1 MMKNFMRIV
10 EQAEFDYGS
19 HDVSTLHD
27 FDKQEFSTHGK
38 ADLKIR
44 PNDPRFSDNPLM
56 GANEPLDEHATE
68 ATVSRL
74 HQLLN
79 NIPITDQQ
87 IKGGV
92 SLSQAGMTKAAARL
106 GIGPDDV
113 QMYIN
118 VLVQKLKDAEN
129 DDQEDQLMH
138 EYYNAVNVIDE
149 CDKELDE
156 CDEEI
161 DECDG
166 GDNQTER
173 PFDVKEGRY
182 SYEADALGSVTVR
195 DAATGKT
202 KFIQGAAANKLQAD
216 LKVQPDQDMVLGGL
230 MEALDDTPGDT
241 GFMKEIAAQS
251 GTYNFMWHAN
261 GLHGTGTAMFNADET
276 PNVRVMDVRDAEGE
290 TVPLDPRMRQQIVQQ
305 AHDFIGKE

>member
-1 MMKNFMRIV
+1 MRLNRICV
-10 EQAEFDYGS
+10 NALNESA
-19 HDVSTLHD
+19 
-27 FDKQEFSTHGK
+27 
-38 ADLKIR
+38 
-44 PNDPRFSDNPLM
+44 PLPFGNLM
-56 GANEPLDEHATE
+56 SLNSAIFVRWAN
-68 ATVSRL
+68 
-74 HQLLN
+74 
-79 NIPITDQQ
+79 
-87 IKGGV
+87 GGFT
-92 SLSQAGMTKAAARL
+92 Q
-106 GIGPDDV
+106 
-113 QMYIN
+113 
-118 VLVQKLKDAEN
+118 
-129 DDQEDQLMH
+129 
-138 EYYNAVNVIDE
+138 
-149 CDKELDE
+149 
-156 CDEEI
+156 EI